1 MQKGYQCGMLWG
13 SSLAVGTE
21 SFRRYGN
28 SGQAIVFAIEGTQ
41 HIMESFV
48 NRTGSANCCDVT
60 GCDFKSKFSILKYM
74 ITGKFLSCFR
84 LAGKWAP
91 EAIQSARDGFSREHS
106 ELPEKPL
113 SCASEVIG
121 KMGASDEE
129 IIMVSG
135 FAGGLGLSGN
145 GCGALAAAVWLKTL
159 KLVREQDKPKS
170 LMSNPITHKMLDK
183 FYAATGYEMLCH
195 KITDRR
201 FRTVDEHTEF
211 INNGGCEKLIN
222 ALAHS

>member
-1 MQKGYQCGMLWG
+1 MQTGYQCGMLWG

-28 SGQAIVFAIEGTQ
+28 SGQAIVSAIEGTQ

-48 NRTGSANCCDVT
+48 NRTGSADCCDVT
-60 GCDFKSKFSILKYM
+60 GCDFKSKFSIVKYM

-91 EAIQSARDGFSREHS
+91 EAIQSARDGLSREQS
-106 ELPEKPL
+106 GLPEKPS
-113 SCASEVIG
+113 SCASKVIRN
-121 KMGASDEE
+121 MGASDEE

-145 GCGALAAAVWLKTL
+145 GCGALGAAVWYRTL
-159 KLVREQDKPKS
+159 KMAREQDKPKS
-170 LMSNPITHKMLDK
+170 LMSNPLTRKMLEN

-195 KITDRR
+195 EITGKR
-201 FRTVDEHTEF
+201 FNTVDEHTEF

-222 ALAHS
+222 ALAQP